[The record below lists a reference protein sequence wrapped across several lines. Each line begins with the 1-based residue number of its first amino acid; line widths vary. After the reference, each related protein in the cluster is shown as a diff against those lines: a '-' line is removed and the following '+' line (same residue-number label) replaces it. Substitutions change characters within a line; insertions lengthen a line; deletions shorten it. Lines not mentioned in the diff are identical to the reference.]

1 MGRKPKT
8 SNTSAAAVVVAAAS
22 SAPVDEADPTGEL
35 ADQRDAAAELVEVN
49 SDPSGAAQIDANP
62 DPLKE
67 HERPVAVEITGPVQG
82 RWRISSNPRKF
93 TAEPTILL
101 LADLS
106 DADLLELH
114 GDPELTVRTLTALPQ
129 AL

>member
-1 MGRKPKT
+1 M
-8 SNTSAAAVVVAAAS
+8 
-22 SAPVDEADPTGEL
+22 
-35 ADQRDAAAELVEVN
+35 N